1 MSQEIVLK
9 LENSIKNIK
18 EKNSKLYLIVQD
30 TKGNAKASVAYIY
43 RLGMSLK
50 NLGYN
55 AVMLYEKPD
64 YTGVGEWLG
73 YEYDELEHQS
83 IEGQEL
89 KVSPE
94 DFLII
99 PELFGFV
106 MSQVSKLPCGKI
118 VLSQSYDN
126 TVETLQPGE
135 TWAQLGFFKCVT
147 TTEKQKEYM
156 ESIMRQVSY
165 DVLEP
170 FIDVKF
176 KKSKFPP
183 KPIIAVHSRDQR
195 DTINLIKNFYI
206 KFPQYRWITFRDM
219 RGLSEEDFAKGLN
232 EAFASVWIDNISSYG
247 TFPLESMKSGV
258 PVIGLVPNMT
268 PEWMNEDNGVW
279 INNKIEMVD
288 YVADFLQNW
297 LEDNVSETLM
307 KSMDETVEKLPTK
320 EQFEQT
326 VDELFGG
333 YINTR
338 LESFET
344 QLNKLQIETI
354 EQ

>member
-73 YEYDELEHQS
+73 SEFDELEHQS

-170 FIDVKF
+170 FIDSKF

-232 EAFASVWIDNISSYG
+232 ESFASVWIDDISSYG

-320 EQFEQT
+320 EKFEQT
-326 VDELFGG
+326 VDELFSG

>member
-18 EKNSKLYLIVQD
+18 DKNSKLYLIVQD

-64 YTGVGEWLG
+64 YTGVGGWLG
-73 YEYDELEHQS
+73 SEFDELEHQS

-147 TTEKQKEYM
+147 TTEQQKEYM

-170 FIDVKF
+170 FIDSKF

-232 EAFASVWIDNISSYG
+232 ESFASVWIDDISSYG

-320 EQFEQT
+320 EKFEQT
-326 VDELFGG
+326 VDELFSG

>member
-18 EKNSKLYLIVQD
+18 DKNSKLYLIVQD

-73 YEYDELEHQS
+73 SEFDELEHQS

-147 TTEKQKEYM
+147 TTEQQKEYM

-170 FIDVKF
+170 FIDSKF

-232 EAFASVWIDNISSYG
+232 ESFASVWIDDISSYG

-320 EQFEQT
+320 EKFEQT
-326 VDELFGG
+326 VDELFSG